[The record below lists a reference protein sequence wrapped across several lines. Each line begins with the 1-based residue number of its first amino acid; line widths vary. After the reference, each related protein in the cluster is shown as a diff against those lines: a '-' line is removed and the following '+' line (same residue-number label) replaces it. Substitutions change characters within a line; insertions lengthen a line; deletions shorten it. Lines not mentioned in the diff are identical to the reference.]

1 MDNKTF
7 IGAVIVAILFLVG
20 AFAYNKNQQKI
31 QVQSDRQDAI
41 QQEVQKPTETLNVKY
56 QFKDGKHVYVGSVLL
71 PTPCHILKAEA
82 GTKPGVNEIIIT
94 TTDSQEVCAQVI
106 TERLF
111 RVETD
116 FKPEDVFIPTLNGE
130 VVNFNIFEIPA
141 DQNINDIQIFIKG

>member
-111 RVETD
+111 RVETN

>member
-94 TTDSQEVCAQVI
+94 ITDSQEVCAQVI

-111 RVETD
+111 RVETN

>member
-7 IGAVIVAILFLVG
+7 IGAVVVAVLFLVG

-31 QVQSDRQDAI
+31 QVQDERQNAI

-94 TTDSQEVCAQVI
+94 STDSQEVCAQVI

-111 RVETD
+111 RVETN
-116 FKPEDVFIPTLNGE
+116 FKPEDVFIPTFNGE

>member
-7 IGAVIVAILFLVG
+7 IGAVIVAVLFLVG
-20 AFAYNKNQQKI
+20 AFAYNKNQAKI
-31 QVQSDRQDAI
+31 QIQDERQNAI

-71 PTPCHILKAEA
+71 PTPCHALKSEV

-94 TTDSQEVCAQVI
+94 TIVSQEVCAQVM

-111 RVETD
+111 RVETN
-116 FKPEDVFIPTLNGE
+116 FKPEDEFVPTLNGE
-130 VVNFNIFEIPA
+130 AVNFNIFEIPA
-141 DQNINDIQIFIKG
+141 DQNINDIQIPVKG